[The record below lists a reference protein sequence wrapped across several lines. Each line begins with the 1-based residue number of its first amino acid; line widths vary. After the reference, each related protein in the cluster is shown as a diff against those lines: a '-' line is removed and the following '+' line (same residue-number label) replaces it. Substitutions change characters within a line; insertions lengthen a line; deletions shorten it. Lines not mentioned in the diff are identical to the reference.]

1 MELILEVT
9 SDERHLMGEAARKSF
24 RAVGGVIGRD
34 PGCDWFIP
42 DQKRHLSGRH
52 AVVSLE
58 NDGFHLT
65 DISTNGVFLNG
76 NDEPVGRERSVRLN
90 DADRLSMGNIEF
102 IVRLQLDP
110 DAVPYKSQSDKAA
123 VGANPMRPAPGGQ
136 RKQQLDPLAVFRANH
151 GLDANPA
158 GQSPVK
164 ESSTTR
170 FSLSE
175 QSVSAPDH
183 RPAAHKAF
191 KAPNMLPEDWLG
203 EPVNAQPAQSVQAS
217 PGSSPVP
224 STPLSTPLSIP
235 QRPER
240 AMPGV
245 SQAAPARTMPV
256 DNRSDRLLRCFF
268 KGLGVSPGILE
279 KVDGEKAMEEMG
291 AVLKANMNGMVELMQ
306 QRAQLKNEFRMDM
319 TLVKTQGNNP
329 LKFSADS
336 KQAMKHLFKPE
347 SGSFLTVSEAFTEC
361 YQDMQVHQL
370 AVLAGVQSA
379 MREMFASLSPQRV
392 EEKLS
397 KDKSGLSVSSKAS
410 RCWQKYQNLHAELVA
425 EDDDFNRIF
434 GDAFVDAYDE
444 KVLSLKA
451 LMGGEESE

>member
-34 PGCDWFIP
+34 PACDWHIP
-42 DQKRHLSGRH
+42 DQNRHLSGRH

-58 NDGFHLT
+58 DDGFHLT

-76 NDEPVGRERSVRLN
+76 SEEPLGRQRSVRLN

-102 IVRLQLDP
+102 VVRLQLDP
-110 DAVPYKSQSDKAA
+110 RSVPYKSQSDTTAI
-123 VGANPMRPAPGGQ
+123 GANPLRPVPGGQ
-136 RKQQLDPLAVFRANH
+136 RKQQLDPLAVFRASH
-151 GLDANPA
+151 GMDAASAAAAQPR
-158 GQSPVK
+158 
-164 ESSTTR
+164 ESATTR
-170 FSLSE
+170 FSLAE
-175 QSVSAPDH
+175 QAVSAPDH

-203 EPVNAQPAQSVQAS
+203 EPVQPSAPQAS
-217 PGSSPVP
+217 
-224 STPLSTPLSIP
+224 STP
-235 QRPER
+235 RPER
-240 AMPGV
+240 ATPAESGPAFAA
-245 SQAAPARTMPV
+245 AAPEHSRA
-256 DNRSDRLLRCFF
+256 DKLLRRFF
-268 KGLGVSPGILE
+268 KGLGVSPAILE

-291 AVLKANMNGMVELMQ
+291 AALKANMQGMVELMQ

-319 TLVKTQGNNP
+319 TLVKSTGNNP

-347 SGSFLTVSEAFTEC
+347 SGSFLTVSEAFAEC
-361 YQDMQVHQL
+361 YQDMQIHQL

-397 KDKSGLSVSSKAS
+397 KEKSGLAVSSRAS
-410 RCWQKYQNLHAELVA
+410 RCWQKYQALHGELVA

-434 GDAFVDAYDE
+434 GDAFVSAYDE
-444 KVLSLKA
+444 KVMSLKS
-451 LMGGEESE
+451 LMSGEESE